1 MSEWSTMQRR
11 AAIIVRRLDVAGAER
26 QAVHLA
32 RGLQRRHDWTVALW
46 SFFEGAQ
53 VRDHLGEATP
63 VTVLSPTSHRI
74 GHRLLWFAAL
84 VLSFRAFKPDVLI
97 PMTDYPNKVVGA
109 LSPLLGARVCLWNQ
123 RDEGREV
130 TGRPMERLALRWVDH
145 FVANSPSGAEHLMSR
160 FGVSEHRIS
169 LIPNGVDLEPAAD
182 DRVIWRRRLAIA
194 DERPV
199 AVMCANLHRF
209 KDHET
214 LLHAWADLCRR
225 LPVAPILLLA
235 GRDGDRRAAIDS
247 LISDLG
253 LGEMVRILGFVDDVS
268 GLLGACDLSV
278 FSSQREGSPNA
289 VLEAM
294 AAGLPVVATDIP
306 GIRMVLGDG
315 HPGLVPPRDAASLAE
330 RVVTMLRDDELRRT
344 LRRDGLER
352 VRTTFTVDA
361 MVDRYVDLVARLD
374 GSTTIMD
381 R

>member
-1 MSEWSTMQRR
+1 MQRR

-32 RGLQRRHDWTVALW
+32 RGLQRRHDWAVALW

-53 VRDHLGEATP
+53 VRDHLGEASQ
-63 VTVLSPTSHRI
+63 SPSYRRRRI
-74 GHRLLWFAAL
+74 ASDIGLLWLAAL

-97 PMTDYPNKVVGA
+97 PMTDYPNKVIGA
-109 LSPLLGARVCLWNQ
+109 LSPLLGAGLCLWNQ

-145 FVANSPSGAEHLMSR
+145 FVANSPAGAEHLISR

-169 LIPNGVDLEPAAD
+169 QIPNGVDLEPAAD

-194 DERPV
+194 DDRPV

-214 LLHAWADLCRR
+214 LLHAWADLCSR

-268 GLLGACDLSV
+268 GLLGACDLAV

-306 GIRMVLGDG
+306 GIRMVLGED
-315 HPGLVPPRDAASLAE
+315 HPGLVAPRDAASLAE
-330 RVVTMLRDDELRRT
+330 RVVTMIRDDELRQT

-352 VRTTFTVDA
+352 VRTMFTVDA

-374 GSTTIMD
+374 GATTIMD